1 MSNTYTCTTIHTSR
15 EAQQDGG
22 HSRIP
27 GGQHSRTEDTQQDGG
42 QHSTGRRTA
51 QYRTEDSKVQDGG
64 QPGGLRKENLLLM
77 SLLRK
82 MKHHDADASVCTT
95 HITSIF
101 MHIPIQQCTD
111 QISTLLYIA
120 ASRLH
125 SLQYHNLNNSNRTL
139 LNRISCQVM
148 SCWNCTQSVHWTC
161 LKMMLI

>member
-1 MSNTYTCTTIHTSR
+1 MGGTLKCLIHTH
-15 EAQQDGG
+15 AQQY
-22 HSRIP
+22 IP
-27 GGQHSRTEDTQQDGG
+27 AERHSRTEDTAGWRTQQDGG

-111 QISTLLYIA
+111 QISTLLYTA